1 MANVILVY
9 PTTGLDVKGVSVFL
23 PLAVLQV
30 AAPLVENYDVTI
42 VDQRVSDHWQ
52 EELESAIDEDTLCV
66 GISSMTGTQIS
77 RGLEAARLVRSLNP
91 KLPIVWGGNHP
102 TLVPHSTVRNEFVD
116 IVVLGEGEVT
126 FRTLVETLENN
137 RDWRQ
142 LPNLCFIEGDEI
154 VQTGSGTDPSSFV
167 NPDEMPALPYQLVN
181 VENYVS
187 GQLSFG
193 KNIRTLPYISSMGCP
208 YACTFCCQPVLSS
221 RRWRKQSAETLI
233 ERTFE
238 IKEKYN
244 LDAIEFHD
252 EEFFV
257 NRKRGSRIA
266 DMIGGEYEWYV
277 QTRMDDILRL
287 DLNALEHNGLRV
299 VQPGLETGSARIL
312 EMIKKQETLDDFYRA
327 NQKLAATGI
336 KSTYNFMMGYPT
348 ENDEDVNS
356 TVDLAMRLLEEN
368 PNASVSG
375 FYVFVPYPGSE
386 LYDLAVQD
394 GFQPPNTLE
403 GWSVFN
409 RQHLDTP
416 WIQNRMGKLEM
427 VMYSSKFIDGQ
438 RLKNAFPNPLAQFTI
453 EGLSKMYR
461 WRWRRHWFTKTPDID
476 LMAFAAK
483 HVFNW

>member
-1 MANVILVY
+1 
-9 PTTGLDVKGVSVFL
+9 
-23 PLAVLQV
+23 
-30 AAPLVENYDVTI
+30 
-42 VDQRVSDHWQ
+42 
-52 EELESAIDEDTLCV
+52 
-66 GISSMTGTQIS
+66 
-77 RGLEAARLVRSLNP
+77 
-91 KLPIVWGGNHP
+91 
-102 TLVPHSTVRNEFVD
+102 
-116 IVVLGEGEVT
+116 
-126 FRTLVETLENN
+126 
-137 RDWRQ
+137 
-142 LPNLCFIEGDEI
+142 
-154 VQTGSGTDPSSFV
+154 
-167 NPDEMPALPYQLVN
+167 
-181 VENYVS
+181 
-187 GQLSFG
+187 
-193 KNIRTLPYISSMGCP
+193 
-208 YACTFCCQPVLSS
+208 
-221 RRWRKQSAETLI
+221 
-233 ERTFE
+233 
-238 IKEKYN
+238 
-244 LDAIEFHD
+244 
-252 EEFFV
+252 
-257 NRKRGSRIA
+257 
-266 DMIGGEYEWYV
+266 MIGGEYEWYV
-277 QTRMDDILRL
+277 QTRMDDLLRL
-287 DLNALEHNGLRV
+287 DLDMLERNGLRV
-299 VQPGLETGSARIL
+299 VQPGLETGSRRIL